1 MLAHLKSDTLGQN
14 ECLAFQQE
22 VDLASES
29 AQLGRPPRSAIFKT
43 VMNNANNNNNNNN
56 NNSKNNNNKENNNE
70 KTMTWVTI
78 QR

>member
-1 MLAHLKSDTLGQN
+1 MKKSDTLGQN
-14 ECLAFQQE
+14 ECRAFQQE

-43 VMNNANNNNNNNN
+43 VMNNANNNNNNNKN
-56 NNSKNNNNKENNNE
+56 KNNSKNNNNKENNNE